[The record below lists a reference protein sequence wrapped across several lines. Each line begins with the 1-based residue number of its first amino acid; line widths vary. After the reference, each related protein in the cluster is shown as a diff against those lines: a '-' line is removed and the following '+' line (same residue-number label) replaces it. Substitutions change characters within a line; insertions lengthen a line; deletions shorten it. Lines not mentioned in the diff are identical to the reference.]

1 MNINSQIALIGATG
15 KAGSVVL
22 SELLA
27 IGYKVKALVRDPSK
41 IKVPQNPLLDII
53 VGDIISGEVCDQ
65 LFRGSD
71 IIINCLS
78 NSGNPNPISSL
89 VSKQVITRIQNNPN
103 KRYFVV
109 TGKTVKSNYDKFSL
123 VTYLQRQFL
132 IQHYPE
138 IVSDKQ
144 KEYCIL
150 FESSINWT
158 LIRCPLIIDGE
169 NIPYYLSISR
179 CKGKSITKLSLS
191 KFIIEE
197 IEKKEFLKK
206 SPYLFN

>member
-22 SELLA
+22 SELLTT
-27 IGYKVKALVRDPSK
+27 GYKVKALVRNPSK
-41 IKVPQNPLLDII
+41 LKIPDNPLLDII
-53 VGDIISGEVCDQ
+53 VGDITNGNVSDQ
-65 LFRGSD
+65 LFREAD

-78 NSGNPNPISSL
+78 NTGNPKPISSL
-89 VSKQVITRIQNNPN
+89 VTKQVITRLQNKTN

-109 TGKTVKSNYDKFSL
+109 TGKTVKSNNDKFSL
-123 VTYLQRQFL
+123 VTYLQRKYL
-132 IQHYPE
+132 ISHYPD
-138 IVSDKQ
+138 IVNDKQ
-144 KEYCIL
+144 KEYL
-150 FESSINWT
+150 ELAKSSINWT

-169 NIPYYLSISR
+169 NNPYHLSISR
-179 CKGKSITKLSLS
+179 CKGKSITKLSLA

-197 IEKKEFLKK
+197 IEKKEFISK

>member
-22 SELLA
+22 SELLTT
-27 IGYKVKALVRDPSK
+27 GYKVKALVRDPSK
-41 IKVPQNPLLDII
+41 LKTPENPLLDII
-53 VGDIISGEVCDQ
+53 VGDITNGNVNDQ
-65 LFRGSD
+65 LFREAD

-78 NSGNPNPISSL
+78 NTGNPNPISSL
-89 VSKQVITRIQNNPN
+89 VTKQVITRLQNNTN

-109 TGKTVKSNYDKFSL
+109 TGKTVKSNKDKFSL
-123 VTYLQRQFL
+123 VTYLQRKYL
-132 IQHYPE
+132 ISHYPD
-138 IVSDKQ
+138 IVKDKQ
-144 KEYCIL
+144 KEYL
-150 FESSINWT
+150 ELAKSSINWT

-169 NIPYYLSISR
+169 NIPYHLSISR
-179 CKGKSITKLSLS
+179 CKGKSITKLSLA

-197 IEKKEFLKK
+197 IEKKEFISK